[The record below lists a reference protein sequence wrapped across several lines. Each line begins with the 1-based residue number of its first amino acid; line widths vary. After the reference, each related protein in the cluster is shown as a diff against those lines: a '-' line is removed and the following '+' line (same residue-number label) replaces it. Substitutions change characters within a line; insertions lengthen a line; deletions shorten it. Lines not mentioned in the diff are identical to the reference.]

1 MVKQMYEVF
10 DEFKAAKTKEEKVDV
25 LRRNDTQTLRNVL
38 IGALHPGIKYRVTD
52 IPNYKKLD
60 IPAGMSYSHMGVE
73 LNRMYLFVEGNPR
86 IPEGL
91 TMKRTMEILTQML
104 EALEPK
110 ESEVFV
116 GILKKDLKVPGL
128 TAKVVN
134 EAFPGLL
141 PQS

>member
-52 IPNYKKLD
+52 IP
-60 IPAGMSYSHMGVE
+60 MSYSHMGVE